1 MELTYIP
8 TYIVGKLLVISHLR
22 IPRVMRRI
30 LISEEVLK
38 MLSEGRARYAGDAR
52 IKLGR
57 WVLGR
62 KIGDFLG
69 CKSEAEG

>member
-57 WVLGR
+57 
-62 KIGDFLG
+62 
-69 CKSEAEG
+69 